1 MWKEILDTKEA
12 VIFDLDGTVV
22 DSMWIWKQ
30 IDIDYFAKCNLV
42 MPHTYQKEIE
52 GLSFYETALYT
63 RDTYLPHMRVEDLM
77 DDWNKMAYDH
87 YANKVKP
94 KECIVEFLKYLKD
107 RNYKLGIATSNSMI
121 LCGTTL
127 TSNKLM
133 PYFDSILTGE
143 DSIPGKPAPDVYL
156 RCASS
161 LGVKPEKC
169 LVFEDLC
176 NGILAGNRA
185 KMETVAV
192 HDDYSEYQ
200 WEEKK
205 NLADHYIMSYKEITD
220 EICNQKS

>member
-30 IDIDYFAKCNLV
+30 IDTDYFDKCNLV

-52 GLSFYETALYT
+52 GLSFYETAVYT
-63 RDTYLPHMRVEDLM
+63 RDTYLPHMTAEELM
-77 DDWNKMAYDH
+77 DDWNRMAYDH

-94 KECIVEFLKYLKD
+94 KENVREFLEYLK
-107 RNYKLGIATSNSMI
+107 NNGYKLGIATSNSMT
-121 LCGTTL
+121 LCSATL
-127 TSNKLM
+127 TSNGLIS
-133 PYFDSILTGE
+133 YFESILTGE
-143 DSIPGKPAPDVYL
+143 DNMPGKPEPDVYL
-156 RCASS
+156 RSAAS
-161 LGVKPEKC
+161 LGVSPDKC
-169 LVFEDLC
+169 LVFEDIC

-185 KMETVAV
+185 NMTTVAV

-205 NLADHYIMSYKEITD
+205 KLADHYIMSYKEITD
-220 EICNQKS
+220 EICDKKP